1 MKIPADLLT
10 RPAEEAVRRLA
21 LVQLE
26 RATEAR
32 KQLVDGDRE
41 EALHDFRVALR
52 RLRSLLR
59 SHRSAFSVEF
69 PKRALRNLATLARDT
84 NPGRDAEVQLVWLG
98 TFAAELKPAE
108 RAGHRVLAADLT
120 VRRDE
125 SYRKVEREIVR
136 DFAGIA
142 EDLAARLV
150 AYKVTVNLAQPAPPP
165 SFAAATREALVR
177 SRDELFDKL
186 ARIETVADET
196 EGHAARIAA
205 KRLRYLAEP
214 LAPWIDSARRPVELL
229 KALQDLLGE
238 LHDGQLLAAHVA
250 QSLAEIES
258 KRAQRLIAD
267 TLDGADPASPAGRA
281 AQALPTLRRSERS
294 GLIAVARR
302 LGARRSDLFA
312 SLTQGWLGETAPL
325 RQELVAAL
333 ETLDRSLGA
342 PPRRRPPREKPAAG
356 APAARKPRR
365 PGGRQA
371 PVRRTRPARSPST
384 TG

>member
-26 RATEAR
+26 HATEAR
-32 KQLVDGDRE
+32 QLLVDGDRE

-59 SHRSAFSVEF
+59 SHRAAFSAEF
-69 PKRALRNLATLARDT
+69 PKRALRSLAALARHT
-84 NPGRDAEVQLVWLG
+84 NPGRDAEVQLAWLA
-98 TFAAELKPAE
+98 TFGAELKPGE
-108 RAGHRVLAADLT
+108 RAGHRVLSADLAG
-120 VRRDE
+120 RRDE

-150 AYKVTVNLAQPAPPP
+150 AYRVTINLAQPEPPP

-186 ARIETVADET
+186 ARIGTVADET

-214 LAPWIDSARRPVELL
+214 LAPWIDGARRPVELL

-267 TLDGADPASPAGRA
+267 TLDGTDPASPPGRA
-281 AQALPTLRRSERS
+281 GQSLPALRRNERS

-302 LGARRSDLFA
+302 LGARRSDLFG
-312 SLTQGWLGETAPL
+312 SLTEGWLGETAPL
-325 RQELVAAL
+325 REELIAAL
-333 ETLDRSLGA
+333 AVLDSSLA
-342 PPRRRPPREKPAAG
+342 TPPRRRRPSKPAAH
-356 APAARKPRR
+356 ARSARKPRR
-365 PGGRQA
+365 RQP
-371 PVRRTRPARSPST
+371 PV
-384 TG
+384 G

>member
-1 MKIPADLLT
+1 MKIPADLLA

-32 KQLVDGDRE
+32 EKLVDGDRE

-69 PKRALRNLATLARDT
+69 PKRALRRLATLARDT
-84 NPGRDAEVQLVWLG
+84 NPGRDAEVQLAWLA
-98 TFAAELKPAE
+98 TFSAELRPAE
-108 RAGHRVLAADLT
+108 RTGHRVLSADLAG
-120 VRRDE
+120 RRDE

-150 AYKVTVNLAQPAPPP
+150 AYRVNVNLEMPAPPAN
-165 SFAAATREALVR
+165 FASATREGLVR
-177 SRDELFDKL
+177 SRGELFDKL
-186 ARIETVADET
+186 ARIESVADEA

-214 LAPWIDSARRPVELL
+214 LAPWMVSARRPVELL

-267 TLDGADPASPAGRA
+267 TLDGRDPAAAGDRA
-281 AQALPTLRRSERS
+281 ERTGQAPPSLRRSERA

-302 LGARRSDLFA
+302 LGARRSELFEEL
-312 SLTQGWLGETAPL
+312 SRNWVGESAPR
-325 RQELVAAL
+325 RQELVEAL
-333 ETLDRSLGA
+333 DTLDRNLA
-342 PPRRRPPREKPAAG
+342 TPPRRRRSTGPARKNPRAG
-356 APAARKPRR
+356 AAQSRQKPDRR
-365 PGGRQA
+365 GR
-371 PVRRTRPARSPST
+371 PSPPPST
-384 TG
+384 AGG

>member
-1 MKIPADLLT
+1 MKLPADLLV

-69 PKRALRNLATLARDT
+69 PKRALRRLATLARDT
-84 NPGRDAEVQLVWLG
+84 NPGRDAEVQLAWLS
-98 TFAAELKPAE
+98 TFTAELKPAE
-108 RAGHRVLAADLT
+108 RTGHRVLSAELAG
-120 VRRDE
+120 RRDE

-150 AYKVTVNLAQPAPPP
+150 AYKVTVNLELPAPPP

-214 LAPWIDSARRPVELL
+214 LAPWIDSARRPVDLL

-267 TLDGADPASPAGRA
+267 TLDGMDPTAAGGRA
-281 AQALPTLRRSERS
+281 GQALPTLRRSERS
-294 GLIAVARR
+294 GLIGVARR
-302 LGARRSDLFA
+302 LGARRSDLFG
-312 SLTQGWLGETAPL
+312 SLVQGWLGDAAPL

-333 ETLDRSLGA
+333 EALDSSLA
-342 PPRRRPPREKPAAG
+342 TPPRRRQPQKPAANARG
-356 APAARKPRR
+356 ARKPRR
-365 PGGRQA
+365 RQA
-371 PVRRTRPARSPST
+371 PARRSRPVRSPATIS
-384 TG
+384 